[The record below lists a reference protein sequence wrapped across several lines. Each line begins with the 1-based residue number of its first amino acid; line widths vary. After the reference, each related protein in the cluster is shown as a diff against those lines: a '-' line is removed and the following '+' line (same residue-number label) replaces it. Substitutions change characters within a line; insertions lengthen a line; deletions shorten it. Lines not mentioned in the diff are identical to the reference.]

1 MTASPY
7 EARLDSLR
15 RFLGGAQEGVLLSD
29 EVNIGYFTGFF
40 HSEGYLLV
48 TQNSAALLVDFRYYE
63 AAQRQAA
70 GCKVVCFQKLS
81 ESLLEL
87 LSAENIRRVT
97 AEASHMTVSRFHFF
111 SEKLSA
117 GVVELT
123 ADGSLSAHYENSI
136 LITDGE
142 PEILTMA
149 DDI

>member
-70 GCKVVCFQKLS
+70 GLVEVQ
-81 ESLLEL
+81 
-87 LSAENIRRVT
+87 RRRW
-97 AEASHMTVSRFHFF
+97 MRSRFFR
-111 SEKLSA
+111 K
-117 GVVELT
+117 
-123 ADGSLSAHYENSI
+123 
-136 LITDGE
+136 
-142 PEILTMA
+142 P
-149 DDI
+149 

>member
-70 GCKVVCFQKLS
+70 GCKVVC
-81 ESLLEL
+81 
-87 LSAENIRRVT
+87 
-97 AEASHMTVSRFHFF
+97 
-111 SEKLSA
+111 SA
-117 GVVELT
+117 GNTTEDT
-123 ADGSLSAHYENSI
+123 DGSKSR
-136 LITDGE
+136 LITLRCNDTGTVAS
-142 PEILTMA
+142 PNTNVDF
-149 DDI
+149 DDFVD